1 MKTALVLSYL
11 GSAYHGWQ
19 RQNNALT
26 IQQLVEEAWEKTCG
40 KAVYVSGC
48 GPQEGDK
55 NEYLGRNRIRRT

>member
-11 GSAYHGWQ
+11 GSEYHGWQ
-19 RQNNALT
+19 RQNNAMT

-48 GPQEGDK
+48 GRTDAGVHAK
-55 NEYLGRNRIRRT
+55 N

>member
-26 IQQLVEEAWEKTCG
+26 IQQLVEEAWEKTCC
-40 KAVYVSGC
+40 KAVYVSG
-48 GPQEGDK
+48 
-55 NEYLGRNRIRRT
+55 